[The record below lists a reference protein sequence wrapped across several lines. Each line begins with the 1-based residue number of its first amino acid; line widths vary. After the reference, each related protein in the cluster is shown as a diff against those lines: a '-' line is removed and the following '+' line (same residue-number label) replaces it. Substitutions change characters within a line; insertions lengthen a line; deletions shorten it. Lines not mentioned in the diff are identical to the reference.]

1 MVKRTDWEDGWLK
14 DMPNN
19 AGHFT
24 LKMSLSDSDIAK
36 IKRGYAPQEMDIK
49 WLMYYENGKLFI
61 HRSWTGLCVYM
72 VNISKSGTLDAY
84 MNSDVWQEWVEPSVK
99 INDCRG
105 LIEFLIAQESEE
117 ETVSQELVEITA
129 AGEVFP
135 AKGMPERPPFDH
147 QQEAMKALDK
157 MDNAYKAYSTM
168 VVLPTGAGKTYTA
181 SKWLLRRA
189 LDKEIKIL
197 WLAHRQTLL
206 DQAAKSFIKFATA
219 AELPHITS
227 FRYRIVSGATK
238 HDRAVHIE
246 PTDNLLIISKDSI
259 GKNMERLDP
268 WIKDEKE
275 IYMVVDEAHHST
287 AKTYQK
293 VIKYVAERVPNVK
306 LIGLTATPFRTSE
319 SEQMLL
325 ADIYHDGIENGNV
338 VHNKIGMVYKTDLKT
353 LINRHILSKP
363 RFETYYTDEN
373 YGEGLGSKALE
384 TIQNLDALP
393 PDIAKK
399 IAESGPRNR
408 LILDTYKA
416 KAKEYGQTIIFT
428 VSIDH
433 AIALTKLFN
442 DAKIPARYIV
452 STIKDGWTGVTISSK
467 NNEEY
472 LEEYR
477 RGDVQVLINVNILTE
492 GVDLPMTKT
501 VFLARPTVST
511 ILMTQMVGRALRGE
525 AAGGTPYSYIVAF
538 MDDWNEHI
546 SWVSPETIFFGG
558 REDPGEVDYKKR
570 ELRWIAIS
578 KIEEFAAII
587 NDSIDTTELEAVPF
601 FERIPIGM
609 YAFQYINEDGVDFS
623 YQVMVYNSTK
633 DAYEKFMEELPNLF
647 DWASLEGEYLS
658 AEQLEELEQK
668 SRDKF
673 FCEEMIPTYDPKD
686 VQHIL
691 KYYAQKDFAPRFY
704 TFDQVDRDKL
714 DVHLIA
720 RKIWDERMDRQT
732 EQEYVDEL
740 WENSD
745 DNILRLFFGK
755 KTYLRKLIN
764 IEILKISDPPEYPS
778 IPQVKYDKRPIE
790 TLTLYEI
797 SQINPAMGK
806 KLYDDA
812 YANAKVEGGYQCAK
826 CGKVFPDRHGLEVD
840 HIKPMNAG
848 GLSVSDNLQVLCKTC
863 NASKGYKAEE

>member
-1 MVKRTDWEDGWLK
+1 M
-14 DMPNN
+14 
-19 AGHFT
+19 
-24 LKMSLSDSDIAK
+24 
-36 IKRGYAPQEMDIK
+36 
-49 WLMYYENGKLFI
+49 
-61 HRSWTGLCVYM
+61 
-72 VNISKSGTLDAY
+72 
-84 MNSDVWQEWVEPSVK
+84 
-99 INDCRG
+99 
-105 LIEFLIAQESEE
+105 
-117 ETVSQELVEITA
+117 
-129 AGEVFP
+129 
-135 AKGMPERPPFDH
+135 
-147 QQEAMKALDK
+147 
-157 MDNAYKAYSTM
+157 
-168 VVLPTGAGKTYTA
+168 
-181 SKWLLRRA
+181 
-189 LDKEIKIL
+189 
-197 WLAHRQTLL
+197 
-206 DQAAKSFIKFATA
+206 
-219 AELPHITS
+219 
-227 FRYRIVSGATK
+227 
-238 HDRAVHIE
+238 
-246 PTDNLLIISKDSI
+246 
-259 GKNMERLDP
+259 
-268 WIKDEKE
+268 
-275 IYMVVDEAHHST
+275 
-287 AKTYQK
+287 
-293 VIKYVAERVPNVK
+293 
-306 LIGLTATPFRTSE
+306 
-319 SEQMLL
+319 
-325 ADIYHDGIENGNV
+325 
-338 VHNKIGMVYKTDLKT
+338 
-353 LINRHILSKP
+353 
-363 RFETYYTDEN
+363 
-373 YGEGLGSKALE
+373 
-384 TIQNLDALP
+384 
-393 PDIAKK
+393 
-399 IAESGPRNR
+399 
-408 LILDTYKA
+408 
-416 KAKEYGQTIIFT
+416 
-428 VSIDH
+428 
-433 AIALTKLFN
+433 
-442 DAKIPARYIV
+442 
-452 STIKDGWTGVTISSK
+452 
-467 NNEEY
+467 
-472 LEEYR
+472 
-477 RGDVQVLINVNILTE
+477 
-492 GVDLPMTKT
+492 
-501 VFLARPTVST
+501 
-511 ILMTQMVGRALRGE
+511 
-525 AAGGTPYSYIVAF
+525 
-538 MDDWNEHI
+538 
-546 SWVSPETIFFGG
+546 SPETIFFGG

-797 SQINPAMGK
+797 SQINPTRGK

>member
-1 MVKRTDWEDGWLK
+1 M
-14 DMPNN
+14 
-19 AGHFT
+19 
-24 LKMSLSDSDIAK
+24 
-36 IKRGYAPQEMDIK
+36 
-49 WLMYYENGKLFI
+49 
-61 HRSWTGLCVYM
+61 
-72 VNISKSGTLDAY
+72 
-84 MNSDVWQEWVEPSVK
+84 
-99 INDCRG
+99 
-105 LIEFLIAQESEE
+105 
-117 ETVSQELVEITA
+117 SQELVEITA

-206 DQAAKSFIKFATA
+206 DQAARSFIEFATA

-306 LIGLTATPFRTSE
+306 LIGLTATPFRTSK

-452 STIKDGWTGVTISSK
+452 STIKDGWTGVIISSK
-467 NNEEY
+467 NKGQCKM
-472 LEEYR
+472 L
-477 RGDVQVLINVNILTE
+477 
-492 GVDLPMTKT
+492 
-501 VFLARPTVST
+501 
-511 ILMTQMVGRALRGE
+511 
-525 AAGGTPYSYIVAF
+525 
-538 MDDWNEHI
+538 
-546 SWVSPETIFFGG
+546 
-558 REDPGEVDYKKR
+558 
-570 ELRWIAIS
+570 
-578 KIEEFAAII
+578 
-587 NDSIDTTELEAVPF
+587 
-601 FERIPIGM
+601 
-609 YAFQYINEDGVDFS
+609 
-623 YQVMVYNSTK
+623 
-633 DAYEKFMEELPNLF
+633 
-647 DWASLEGEYLS
+647 
-658 AEQLEELEQK
+658 
-668 SRDKF
+668 
-673 FCEEMIPTYDPKD
+673 
-686 VQHIL
+686 
-691 KYYAQKDFAPRFY
+691 
-704 TFDQVDRDKL
+704 
-714 DVHLIA
+714 
-720 RKIWDERMDRQT
+720 WD
-732 EQEYVDEL
+732 
-740 WENSD
+740 
-745 DNILRLFFGK
+745 
-755 KTYLRKLIN
+755 
-764 IEILKISDPPEYPS
+764 
-778 IPQVKYDKRPIE
+778 
-790 TLTLYEI
+790 TLT
-797 SQINPAMGK
+797 
-806 KLYDDA
+806 
-812 YANAKVEGGYQCAK
+812 
-826 CGKVFPDRHGLEVD
+826 
-840 HIKPMNAG
+840 
-848 GLSVSDNLQVLCKTC
+848 
-863 NASKGYKAEE
+863 

>member
-1 MVKRTDWEDGWLK
+1 MVKKTDWEDGWLK
-14 DMPNN
+14 DMPDN
-19 AGHFT
+19 AEHFT
-24 LKMSLSDSDIAK
+24 LEMSLSDSDIGK
-36 IKRGYAPQEMDIK
+36 IKRGYAPPEMDIK
-49 WLMYYENGKLFI
+49 WLMYYEDGKLFI
-61 HRSWTGLCVYM
+61 HRSWTGFCVY
-72 VNISKSGTLDAY
+72 VVDISKSGTLDAY
-84 MNSDVWQEWVEPSVK
+84 MNPDVWEEWVEPSVK

-105 LIEFLIAQESEE
+105 LLEFLIAQESEE

-135 AKGMPERPPFDH
+135 AKGTPERPPFDH
-147 QQEAMKALDK
+147 QQEAMKALNK
-157 MDNAYKAYSTM
+157 MDNACKSYSTM

-181 SKWLLRRA
+181 SKWLLSRA
-189 LDKEIKIL
+189 IDREIKIL

-259 GKNMERLDP
+259 GKNLDRLDP
-268 WIKDEKE
+268 WLKDESE

-293 VIKYVAERVPNVK
+293 VIQYVAERIPNMK

-325 ADIYHDGIENGNV
+325 ARLYHDGTENGKV
-338 VHNKIGMVYKTDLKT
+338 VQNRIGMVYKTDLKT

-363 RFETYYTDEN
+363 RFETYFTDEN

-384 TIQNLDALP
+384 TIQNLDTLP
-393 PDIAKK
+393 PDVAKK
-399 IAESGPRNR
+399 IADSGPRNR

-477 RGDVQVLINVNILTE
+477 RGDVQVLVNVNILTE
-492 GVDLPMTKT
+492 GIDLPMTKT

-558 REDPGEVDYKKR
+558 DEPTKEVDYKKR
-570 ELRWIAIS
+570 ELRWIAIA
-578 KIEEFAAII
+578 KIEEFAAIV
-587 NDSIDTTELEAVPF
+587 NDTIDTTEIEAVPF

-633 DAYEKFMEELPNLF
+633 EAYDKFMEALPNLY
-647 DWASLEGEYLS
+647 DWASLDGEYLS
-658 AEQLEELEQK
+658 TEQLEDLAEKCREQ
-668 SRDKF
+668 F
-673 FCEEMIPTYDPKD
+673 FYEEMIPTYDPKD

-691 KYYAQKDFAPRFY
+691 KYYAQKDFAPKFY

-720 RKIWDERMDRQT
+720 QKIWDDRMDRQT

-740 WENSD
+740 WKNGD

-764 IEILKISDPPEYPS
+764 IEILKISDPDEYPL

-790 TLTLYEI
+790 ALTLYEI

-826 CGKVFPDRHGLEVD
+826 CGKVFPNRHGLEVD

-848 GLSVSDNLQVLCKTC
+848 GLSVSDNLQVLCKSC

>member
-1 MVKRTDWEDGWLK
+1 M
-14 DMPNN
+14 
-19 AGHFT
+19 
-24 LKMSLSDSDIAK
+24 
-36 IKRGYAPQEMDIK
+36 
-49 WLMYYENGKLFI
+49 
-61 HRSWTGLCVYM
+61 
-72 VNISKSGTLDAY
+72 
-84 MNSDVWQEWVEPSVK
+84 
-99 INDCRG
+99 
-105 LIEFLIAQESEE
+105 
-117 ETVSQELVEITA
+117 SQELVEITA

-135 AKGMPERPPFDH
+135 AKGAPERPPFEH
-147 QQEAMKALDK
+147 QQEAMTALDK
-157 MDNAYKAYSTM
+157 MDNAYNAYSTM
-168 VVLPTGAGKTYTA
+168 VVLPTGAGKTYTV

-189 LDKEIKIL
+189 LDREIKIL
-197 WLAHRQTLL
+197 WLAHRQMLL
-206 DQAAKSFIKFATA
+206 DQAAKSFIKFAVA

-227 FRYRIVSGATK
+227 FRYRIVSGEMK
-238 HDRAVHIE
+238 HDRAVHID

-259 GKNMERLDP
+259 GKNLERLDL
-268 WIKDEKE
+268 WLKDEKE

-293 VIKYVAERVPNVK
+293 VIQYVAARVPNVK

-325 ADIYHDGIENGNV
+325 ADIYHDGMENGNV
-338 VHNKIGMVYKTDLKT
+338 VQNKIGMVYKTDLKT

-363 RFETYYTDEN
+363 RFETYFTDEN
-373 YGEGLGSKALE
+373 YGEGLGSKSLE
-384 TIQNLDALP
+384 TIQNLDTLP

-477 RGDVQVLINVNILTE
+477 RGDVQVLVNVNILTE

-546 SWVSPETIFFGG
+546 SWVSPETIFYGG
-558 REDPGEVDYKKR
+558 RENLEDIDYKKR
-570 ELRWIAIS
+570 ELRCIAIA
-578 KIEEFAAII
+578 KIEEFAAIV
-587 NDSIDTTELEAVPF
+587 NNTIDTTELEAVPF

-633 DAYEKFMEELPNLF
+633 DAYDKFMEELPNLF
-647 DWASLEGEYLS
+647 DWSSLEGEYLL

-668 SRDKF
+668 SREQF
-673 FCEEMIPTYDPKD
+673 FYEEMIPSYDPKD
-686 VQHIL
+686 IQHIL
-691 KYYAQKDFAPRFY
+691 KYYAQKDFVPKFY
-704 TFDQVDRDKL
+704 TFEQVDRDKL

-720 RKIWDERMDRQT
+720 RKIWDDRMDRQR

-764 IEILKISDPPEYPS
+764 IEILKISDPDEYPI

-790 TLTLYEI
+790 SLTLYEI
-797 SQINPAMGK
+797 SQINPKLGK
-806 KLYDDA
+806 TLYDDA

-826 CGKVFPDRHGLEVD
+826 CGKVFPGRHGLEVD
-840 HIKPMNAG
+840 HIKPMNDG
-848 GLSVSDNLQVLCKTC
+848 GQSVPDNLQVLCKSC
-863 NASKGYKAEE
+863 NASKGDKAEE

>member
-1 MVKRTDWEDGWLK
+1 M
-14 DMPNN
+14 
-19 AGHFT
+19 
-24 LKMSLSDSDIAK
+24 
-36 IKRGYAPQEMDIK
+36 
-49 WLMYYENGKLFI
+49 
-61 HRSWTGLCVYM
+61 
-72 VNISKSGTLDAY
+72 
-84 MNSDVWQEWVEPSVK
+84 
-99 INDCRG
+99 
-105 LIEFLIAQESEE
+105 
-117 ETVSQELVEITA
+117 SQELVEITA

-135 AKGMPERPPFDH
+135 AKGTPERPPFDH

-157 MDNAYKAYSTM
+157 MDNAYKTYSTM

-189 LDKEIKIL
+189 LDREIKIL

-259 GKNMERLDP
+259 GKNLERLDP
-268 WIKDEKE
+268 WLKDENE

-293 VIKYVAERVPNVK
+293 VIKYVAESVSNVK

-325 ADIYHDGIENGNV
+325 ADIYHDGTENGKAV
-338 VHNKIGMVYKTDLKT
+338 QNKIGMVYKTDLKT

-363 RFETYYTDEN
+363 RFETYFTDEN
-373 YGEGLGSKALE
+373 YGEELGSKALE
-384 TIQNLDALP
+384 TIQNLDILP
-393 PDIAKK
+393 PNIAKK
-399 IAESGPRNR
+399 IAASGPRNR

-416 KAKEYGQTIIFT
+416 KVKEYGQTIIFT

-467 NNEEY
+467 NNEKY

-477 RGDVQVLINVNILTE
+477 RGEVQVLVNVNILTE

-525 AAGGTPYSYIVAF
+525 AAGGTPYSYIVTF

-546 SWVSPETIFFGG
+546 SWVSPETIFYGG
-558 REDPGEVDYKKR
+558 RESPEDVDYKKR
-570 ELRWIAIS
+570 ELRWIAIA
-578 KIEEFAAII
+578 KIEEFAAIV
-587 NDSIDTTELEAVPF
+587 NDTIDTTEIEAVPF

-633 DAYEKFMEELPNLF
+633 DAYEKFMEALPNLF
-647 DWASLEGEYLS
+647 DWASIEGEYLS

-668 SRDKF
+668 SREQF
-673 FCEEMIPTYDPKD
+673 FYEEMIPTYDPKD

-691 KYYAQKDFAPRFY
+691 KYYAQKDFAPKFY
-704 TFDQVDRDKL
+704 TFEQVDRDKL

-720 RKIWDERMDRQT
+720 QKIWDDRMDRQT

-740 WENSD
+740 WKNGD

-764 IEILKISDPPEYPS
+764 IEILKISDPDEYPL

-806 KLYDDA
+806 KLYGDA

-826 CGKVFPDRHGLEVD
+826 CGKVSPDRHGLEVD

-848 GLSVSDNLQVLCKTC
+848 GLSVSDNLQVLCKSC
-863 NASKGYKAEE
+863 NAAKGYKAEE